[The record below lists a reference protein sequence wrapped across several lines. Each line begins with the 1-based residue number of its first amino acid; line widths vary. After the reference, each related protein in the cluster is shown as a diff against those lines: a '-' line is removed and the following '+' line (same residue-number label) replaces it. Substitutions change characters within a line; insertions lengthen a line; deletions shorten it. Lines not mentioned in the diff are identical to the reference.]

1 MLYVNGECFGLT
13 PEEIRTMLGSPDVEP
28 SKRRRRRFR
37 LRKAARKTLVAAGT
51 VFVTVILPLMM
62 FVSCTGGRAVD

>member
-28 SKRRRRRFR
+28 SKPKRRLR
-37 LRKAARKTLVAAGT
+37 LRKVARKTLVAAGT
-51 VFVTVILPLMM
+51 VFVAVILPLMM
-62 FVSCTGGRAVD
+62 FASCTGGR